1 MYFISMIPTKLI
13 KSIFNLLHSNVSP
26 LEIALGFALGSI
38 IGLTPFFT
46 LHNLF
51 IFLLLIILN
60 INFSAGM
67 LGIAVFGLIG
77 YLTDPLAHKIGY
89 LLLVKTKFLEGFW
102 TSLYNMPIVPF
113 TRFYNT
119 VVLGSLVISLI
130 LFVPIVIG
138 TKKFVVF
145 YRNNLSK
152 KVEQWK
158 IIKLIKASNI
168 YNLYKKFN
176 P

>member
-1 MYFISMIPTKLI
+1 MLPTKVI
-13 KSIFNLLHSNVSP
+13 KQIFNLLHSNISP
-26 LEIALGFALGSI
+26 KEIAFGFALGSI

-51 IFLLLIILN
+51 IFFLLIILN
-60 INFSAGM
+60 VNISAGM
-67 LGIAVFGLIG
+67 LAVVIFGLIG
-77 YLTDPLAHKIGY
+77 YLTDPIAHQIGY
-89 LLLVKTKFLEGFW
+89 FLLVKTKSLEGLW

-113 TRFYNT
+113 TRFNNT
-119 VVLGSLVISLI
+119 VVLGSLVISLV
-130 LFVPIVIG
+130 LFIPIVIF
-138 TKKFVVF
+138 TEKFIVF

-152 KVEQWK
+152 KVEQLK
-158 IIKLIKASNI
+158 IIRLIKASSI

>member
-1 MYFISMIPTKLI
+1 MLPTKLI
-13 KSIFNLLHSNVSP
+13 KSIFNLLHSNISP

-60 INFSAGM
+60 VNFSAGM
-67 LGIAVFGLIG
+67 LGIMVFGLIG

-89 LLLVKTKFLEGFW
+89 LLLVEIKSLEPFW
-102 TSLYNMPIVPF
+102 TNLYNMPIVPF

-119 VVLGSLVISLI
+119 VVLGSLVISLV
-130 LFVPIVIG
+130 LFVPVVIF
-138 TKKFVVF
+138 TKNFVVF
-145 YRNNLSK
+145 YRNNLSS
-152 KVEQWK
+152 KVQKWKIVK
-158 IIKLIKASNI
+158 IIKASGI
-168 YNLYKKFN
+168 YNFYKKFK